1 MFNTWEWIRICGF
14 LAYFYFTVSVIFG
27 LLRKTPSIKKQK
39 NLLFHLHVNSGGV
52 GLLALIVHI
61 LLLLID
67 QYQPYQ
73 IKEILVPF
81 SAQYKPL
88 LSALGTISLYIFL
101 VVIFT
106 SHFLIGVMNR
116 KVWKAIHFL
125 VLPAW
130 VLTFLHGV
138 FIGTDSSN
146 HFIQIFY
153 IVTGSIV
160 IIVGSFRV
168 YGEYI
173 KRTTPTVR
181 TRRSRSR
188 G

>member
-1 MFNTWEWIRICGF
+1 MFDTWEWIRICGF

-27 LLRKTPSIKKQK
+27 LFRKTPSIKKQK
-39 NLLFHLHVNSGGV
+39 NLLFHLHLSSGWI
-52 GLLALIVHI
+52 GLLALVVHV

-73 IKEILVPF
+73 VKEILLPF

-88 LSALGTISLYIFL
+88 LSALGTISIYVFL

-106 SHFLIGVMNR
+106 SDVLMGVMNR
-116 KVWKAIHFL
+116 KVWKSIHFL

-130 VLTFLHGV
+130 ALSFLHGV
-138 FIGTDSSN
+138 FIGTDTSN
-146 HFIQIFY
+146 HLIQIFY
-153 IVTGSIV
+153 IVTGSV
-160 IIVGSFRV
+160 IIIAGSIRV
-168 YGEYI
+168 YGEYT
-173 KRTTPTVR
+173 KKSSQTVR
-181 TRRSRSR
+181 TRRSR

>member
-39 NLLFHLHVNSGGV
+39 NLLFHLHLNAGWM
-52 GLLALIVHI
+52 GLLALMVHV

-88 LSALGTISLYIFL
+88 LSALGTISIYVFL

-106 SHFLIGVMNR
+106 SDVLIGVMNR
-116 KVWKAIHFL
+116 KVWKSIHFL

-130 VLTFLHGV
+130 ALTFIHGV

-146 HFIQIFY
+146 HFVQIFY
-153 IVTGSIV
+153 IVTGSI
-160 IIVGSFRV
+160 IIIAGSFRV
-168 YGEYI
+168 YGEYT

-181 TRRSRSR
+181 TRRSR